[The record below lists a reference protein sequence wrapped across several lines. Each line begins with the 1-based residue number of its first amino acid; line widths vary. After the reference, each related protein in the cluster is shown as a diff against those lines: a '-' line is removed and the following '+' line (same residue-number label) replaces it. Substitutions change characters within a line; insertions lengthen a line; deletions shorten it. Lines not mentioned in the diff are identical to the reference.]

1 MHLVFVL
8 LSLLQEGKPVS
19 TVPKMEDTVRL
30 TLTGEIE
37 FDYVWRR
44 QEIVAFTGG
53 VSGLS
58 APGAAES
65 ENTFEG
71 FVALRMNIDLSDNVS
86 ALFEVGTK
94 RVDGGKINFWAAP
107 NTTGTGSL
115 SPTIQLRE
123 AQILFKEVY
132 WTELSLKAG
141 IMDWGF
147 DPRGRGSS
155 TAFDLRRSQRFIHA
169 LSPAAD
175 GTASLGLH
183 ASDPEELEPVGFWLR
198 LARTLM
204 TIDLIALPAV
214 IEGGSVHNDESF
226 YAIDLLYK
234 FDSKESRIGLIVAL
248 TNDPGGRSTI
258 FTYGGALDW
267 KGLSDGLDVYAEFYF
282 QNGFNNSPP
291 LGSTVKV
298 GGYAF
303 NAGAEYVFK
312 ADLKPWIELNFT
324 YFSGDGD
331 PAPNGK
337 ASAFNSYENIHDLL
351 ILEDMYTGL
360 DWDTNYRAIKLSG
373 GVRLHTRL
381 KNDLKLRAIV
391 GYASSVEPV
400 RFATGTTHK
409 LGTEVDLTADWELT
423 RQVTIS
429 LGFGYLFG
437 SKVLLESMGGAGASD
452 AERQTMM
459 FTLGTDLRF

>member
-1 MHLVFVL
+1 MLVVAAML
-8 LSLLQEGKPVS
+8 ALLQEGKPIS
-19 TVPKMEDTVRL
+19 TVPKMEDTVRI

-58 APGAAES
+58 APGNADS
-65 ENTFEG
+65 ENTLEG
-71 FVALRMNIDLSDNVS
+71 FLALRMNIDLSDNVS
-86 ALFEVGTK
+86 AAFEIGTK
-94 RVDGGKINFWAAP
+94 RVDGGAINFFAGPNAA
-107 NTTGTGSL
+107 GTGSVAL
-115 SPTIQLRE
+115 PIQLRE
-123 AQILFKEVY
+123 ANVLFKEVF

-141 IMDWGF
+141 IIDWGF

-155 TAFDLRRSQRFIHA
+155 TAFDLRHSQRFVHA
-169 LSPAAD
+169 LSPGGD
-175 GTASLGLH
+175 GPATLGLH
-183 ASDPEELEPVGFWLR
+183 ASDPEELEPVGIWLR

-234 FDSKESRIGLIVAL
+234 FDSKESRVGLIVAL

-258 FTYGGALDW
+258 FTYGGGLDW
-267 KGLSDGLDVYAEFYF
+267 RGLMDGLDVYAEFYF
-282 QNGFNNSPP
+282 QNGFNNTPPVSPA
-291 LGSTVKV
+291 VKV

-303 NAGAEYVFK
+303 NAGAEYVIN
-312 ADLKPWIELNFT
+312 ADLKPWVELNFT

-331 PAPNGK
+331 AAPNGK

-351 ILEDMYTGL
+351 ILEDMYFGF

-373 GVRLHTRL
+373 GARLHTRL

-391 GYASSVEPV
+391 GYATSVEPV
-400 RFATGTTHK
+400 RFAGGTTHK

-423 RQVTIS
+423 HQVTVS
-429 LGFGYLFG
+429 AGVGFLFG
-437 SKVLLESMGGAGASD
+437 SKILQQSMAPAGDATRQALL
-452 AERQTMM
+452 

>member
-1 MHLVFVL
+1 MHLVLAL
-8 LSLLQEGKPVS
+8 LALLQEGKPVS
-19 TVPKMEDTVRL
+19 TVPKMEDTVRI

-53 VSGLS
+53 VSGIS
-58 APGAAES
+58 APGSADS
-65 ENTFEG
+65 ENTLEG

-86 ALFEVGTK
+86 AMFEVGTK
-94 RVDGGKINFWAAP
+94 RVDGGAINFFAGP
-107 NTTGTGSL
+107 NATGTGSIAQ
-115 SPTIQLRE
+115 TIQLRE
-123 AQILFKEVY
+123 AQVLFKEVF

-141 IMDWGF
+141 ILDWGF

-155 TAFDLRRSQRFIHA
+155 TAFDLRHSQRFIHA

-175 GTASLGLH
+175 GPASLGLH
-183 ASDPEELEPVGFWLR
+183 ASDPEELEPVGIWLR

-234 FDSKESRIGLIVAL
+234 FDSKESRVGLIVAL

-258 FTYGGALDW
+258 FTYGGGLDW
-267 KGLSDGLDVYAEFYF
+267 RGLADGLDVFAEVYF

-291 LGSTVKV
+291 LAGPAVRV

-303 NAGAEYVFK
+303 NAGAEYVFN

-331 PAPNGK
+331 AAANGK

-351 ILEDMYTGL
+351 ILEDMYFGF
-360 DWDTNYRAIKLSG
+360 DWDTNYRALKLSG
-373 GVRLHTRL
+373 GARLHTRL

-391 GYASSVEPV
+391 GYATSVEPV
-400 RFATGTTHK
+400 RFASGTTHK
-409 LGTEVDLTADWELT
+409 LGTEVDVTADWELT
-423 RQVTIS
+423 RQVTVS
-429 LGFGYLFG
+429 AGVGFLFG
-437 SKVLLESMGGAGASD
+437 SKILQQSMAPSGDATRQALL
-452 AERQTMM
+452 
-459 FTLGTDLRF
+459 FTLGTNLRF

>member
-1 MHLVFVL
+1 MHLVLVL

-19 TVPKMEDTVRL
+19 TVPKMEDTVRI
-30 TLTGEIE
+30 TLQGEFE

-53 VSGLS
+53 VSGSS
-58 APGAAES
+58 APGNADS
-65 ENTFEG
+65 ENTLEG
-71 FVALRMNIDLSDNVS
+71 FFALRMNIDLSDNVS
-86 ALFEVGTK
+86 AMFEVGTK
-94 RVDGGKINFWAAP
+94 RVDGGSINFFAGP
-107 NTTGTGSL
+107 NTAGTGSV
-115 SPTIQLRE
+115 SPTLQLRE
-123 AQILFKEVY
+123 AQVLFKEVY

-141 IMDWGF
+141 IMDWSF

-155 TAFDLRRSQRFIHA
+155 TAFDLRHSQRFIHA

-175 GTASLGLH
+175 GPGTLGLH
-183 ASDPEELEPVGFWLR
+183 ASDPEELEPVGVWLR

-204 TIDLIALPAV
+204 TIDLVALPAV

-234 FDSKESRIGLIVAL
+234 FGAKESRIGLIVAL

-258 FTYGGALDW
+258 YTYGGALDW

-282 QNGFNNSPP
+282 QNGFNNSAP
-291 LGSTVKV
+291 GSPTVKV

-303 NAGAEYVFK
+303 NAGAEYVFN
-312 ADLKPWIELNFT
+312 ADLKPWIELNLT

-331 PAPNGK
+331 AVANGK
-337 ASAFNSYENIHDLL
+337 ASAFNSYESIRDLL

-360 DWDTNYRAIKLSG
+360 DWDTNYRAIKLNG

-400 RFATGTTHK
+400 RFASGTTHK
-409 LGTEVDLTADWELT
+409 LGTEVDVTADWELT
-423 RQVTIS
+423 KQVTINF
-429 LGFGYLFG
+429 GFGFLFS
-437 SKVLLESMGGAGASD
+437 SKVLLESMGGAGAGD
-452 AERQTMM
+452 AERQTML
-459 FTLGTDLRF
+459 FTLGTYLRF